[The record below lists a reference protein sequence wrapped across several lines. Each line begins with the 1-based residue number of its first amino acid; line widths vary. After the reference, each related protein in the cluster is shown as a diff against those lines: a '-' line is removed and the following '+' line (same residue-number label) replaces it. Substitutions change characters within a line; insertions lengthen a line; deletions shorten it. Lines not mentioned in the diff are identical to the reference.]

1 MNTGWCIQLREDI
14 SLPQSL
20 TLINTNYEKM
30 QDVTIPENTFLCNNY
45 SIIFGYSSYYDY
57 STWPEEEK
65 IVSYRI

>member
-1 MNTGWCIQLREDI
+1 M
-14 SLPQSL
+14 S
-20 TLINTNYEKM
+20 
-30 QDVTIPENTFLCNNY
+30 DVTILENTFLCNNY